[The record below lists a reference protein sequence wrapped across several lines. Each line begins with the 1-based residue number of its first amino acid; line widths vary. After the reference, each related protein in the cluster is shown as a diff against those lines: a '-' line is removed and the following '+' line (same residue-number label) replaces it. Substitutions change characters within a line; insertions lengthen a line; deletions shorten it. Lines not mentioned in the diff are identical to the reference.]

1 MDAGPA
7 HLHAR
12 STIKGVAAALF
23 GLEGQA
29 VLHGLL
35 FFWALVGRAV
45 FLLACV
51 VACRVDGVC
60 YYFVRACTNEGSPR
74 AASCAEQAPNIPS
87 KSP

>member
-1 MDAGPA
+1 MGIGRRSA

-35 FFWALVGRAV
+35 FFWALVRGAV
-45 FLLACV
+45 LLLACV
-51 VACRVDGVC
+51 VCRVDGGADA
-60 YYFVRACTNEGSPR
+60 FVTILNAHV
-74 AASCAEQAPNIPS
+74 Q
-87 KSP
+87 